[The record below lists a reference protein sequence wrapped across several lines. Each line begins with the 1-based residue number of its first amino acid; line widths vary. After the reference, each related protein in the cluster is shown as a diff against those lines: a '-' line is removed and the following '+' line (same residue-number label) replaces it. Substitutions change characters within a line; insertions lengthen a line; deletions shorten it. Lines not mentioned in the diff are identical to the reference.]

1 MSTFRIISFDGGGI
15 KGALSTRIL
24 KRLYLDN
31 PNLLK
36 KTNLFAGTS
45 TGALIALSLSYGF
58 NGKEIDDIYCYK
70 NIKNIFSPKRFN
82 LLHPRYKDK
91 SLKNFIESTI
101 SKEATLNDLQK
112 YVFIPAFHLKGVN
125 QDHWQGVF
133 FNNLTKNITSNERL
147 VDVAL
152 ASSAAPTYFPSHK
165 NYIDGGVLT
174 NSPAIASLIT
184 VLHNMK
190 GKYTLDDFK
199 VLSIGTG
206 ITPKKISSNTKNWG
220 VLQWAIKPFSKVKL
234 PLISVLLNDDAALE
248 DLYCSE
254 LLGDNYLRINPILL
268 EDIEI
273 DDYTKVPL
281 LKLTADNYNYEKAN
295 KFIREQFLE

>member
-45 TGALIALSLSYGF
+45 TGALIALSLAYGF

-125 QDHWQGVF
+125 QEDKSGMKLKVI
-133 FNNLTKNITSNERL
+133 NNTDKLVNVNIS
-147 VDVAL
+147 DDD
-152 ASSAAPTYFPSHK
+152 SHNK
-165 NYIDGGVLT
+165 RVVVEGD
-174 NSPAIASLIT
+174 S
-184 VLHNMK
+184 
-190 GKYTLDDFK
+190 
-199 VLSIGTG
+199 
-206 ITPKKISSNTKNWG
+206 
-220 VLQWAIKPFSKVKL
+220 SKV
-234 PLISVLLNDDAALE
+234 SVNQ
-248 DLYCSE
+248 
-254 LLGDNYLRINPILL
+254 
-268 EDIEI
+268 
-273 DDYTKVPL
+273 K
-281 LKLTADNYNYEKAN
+281 
-295 KFIREQFLE
+295 

>member
-45 TGALIALSLSYGF
+45 TGALIALSLAYGL

-70 NIKNIFSPKRFN
+70 NIKKIFSPKRFN
-82 LLHPRYKDK
+82 LFHPRYRDK
-91 SLKNFIESTI
+91 MLKIFIESTI

-133 FNNLTKNITSNERL
+133 FNNLTKNITSDEL
-147 VDVAL
+147 
-152 ASSAAPTYFPSHK
+152 F
-165 NYIDGGVLT
+165 
-174 NSPAIASLIT
+174 
-184 VLHNMK
+184 
-190 GKYTLDDFK
+190 
-199 VLSIGTG
+199 
-206 ITPKKISSNTKNWG
+206 
-220 VLQWAIKPFSKVKL
+220 
-234 PLISVLLNDDAALE
+234 LLFD
-248 DLYCSE
+248 
-254 LLGDNYLRINPILL
+254 
-268 EDIEI
+268 
-273 DDYTKVPL
+273 
-281 LKLTADNYNYEKAN
+281 
-295 KFIREQFLE
+295 

>member
-45 TGALIALSLSYGF
+45 TGALIALSLAYGF

-133 FNNLTKNITSNERL
+133 FNNLTKNITSNER
-147 VDVAL
+147 
-152 ASSAAPTYFPSHK
+152 
-165 NYIDGGVLT
+165 
-174 NSPAIASLIT
+174 
-184 VLHNMK
+184 
-190 GKYTLDDFK
+190 
-199 VLSIGTG
+199 
-206 ITPKKISSNTKNWG
+206 
-220 VLQWAIKPFSKVKL
+220 
-234 PLISVLLNDDAALE
+234 
-248 DLYCSE
+248 
-254 LLGDNYLRINPILL
+254 
-268 EDIEI
+268 
-273 DDYTKVPL
+273 
-281 LKLTADNYNYEKAN
+281 
-295 KFIREQFLE
+295 